1 MDVIA
6 GSVPRA
12 DGGPFQPADLM
23 ALWTSHG
30 RNWVQLHSKLA
41 AKGAQPVASPAMPS
55 CAMCTRHHG
64 IPTAAMPC
72 HAMPHSCQPLP
83 WLSCHTM
90 PHDATLVTCLLQRRR
105 RRRRWWRLHAS
116 VVWTPS
122 SWHCWRISS
131 MRRTRMAMVRPCCG
145 TLHMHLRPVSMA
157 RPACK
162 IAVSGCCCVLLL
174 TLRVSLPTPA
184 CGPAGALDAVGL
196 QRLLE
201 GLGLEPTNRSV
212 AALVQELAVPRTGG
226 WEGRVGG
233 CGCVGGC
240 LPACAKLGYVFL
252 ALPSSGYCLSL
263 HPAGLVTRGAFVQYV
278 VSGGRTTPATA
289 MTADTIPA
297 AHRRADTLYRVYSI
311 EQYTLA
317 GALSEVAASALTPG
331 LRAGTTLKDLAVV
344 HHNQQQQAAL
354 AQGGDHQQQQQA
366 QSEEQQRRVSSGGTP
381 HALHLPTPFAKPA
394 QVATPSSSF
403 VQHSAGQPVPV
414 PVLVDVHAAANES
427 TGLLAWLG
435 LKGGSELRATPG
447 AAAQFGLL
455 LLRAGDAGC
464 LQGWLEL
471 AGWCCVAPT
480 PLLHGQ
486 AACLMP
492 QLNWPCQ

>member
-1 MDVIA
+1 MCAQSAWQGHHVSLQYRVA
-6 GSVPRA
+6 A
-12 DGGPFQPADLM
+12 QPACC
-23 ALWTSHG
+23 
-30 RNWVQLHSKLA
+30 
-41 AKGAQPVASPAMPS
+41 S
-55 CAMCTRHHG
+55 C
-64 IPTAAMPC
+64 P
-72 HAMPHSCQPLP
+72 
-83 WLSCHTM
+83 
-90 PHDATLVTCLLQRRR
+90 
-105 RRRRWWRLHAS
+105 
-116 VVWTPS
+116 
-122 SWHCWRISS
+122 
-131 MRRTRMAMVRPCCG
+131 
-145 TLHMHLRPVSMA
+145 
-157 RPACK
+157 
-162 IAVSGCCCVLLL
+162 L
-174 TLRVSLPTPA
+174 TLLVSLPTPA
-184 CGPAGALDAVGL
+184 CCPAGALDAVGL

-233 CGCVGGC
+233 CGCVGAC
-240 LPACAKLGYVFL
+240 LPACATLGYDLL
-252 ALPSSGYCLSL
+252 ALPSERCLPL
-263 HPAGLVTRGAFVQYV
+263 HPAGLVTREAFVQYV

-289 MTADTIPA
+289 AAADTIPA

-331 LRAGTTLKDLAVV
+331 LRAGTTLKDLAVA
-344 HHNQQQQAAL
+344 HHNQQQQAAA
-354 AQGGDHQQQQQA
+354 AQGGGQQQQQQA

-414 PVLVDVHAAANES
+414 PVLVDVQAAANES